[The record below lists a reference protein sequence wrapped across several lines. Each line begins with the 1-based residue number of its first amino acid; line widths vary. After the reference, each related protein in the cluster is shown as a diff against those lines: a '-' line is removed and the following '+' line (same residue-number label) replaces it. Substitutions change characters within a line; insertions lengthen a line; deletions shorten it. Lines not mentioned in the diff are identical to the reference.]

1 MSYDFSTVD
10 LSKIDMTEDEVLTQ
24 SLIKKPDLH
33 GPEIVRNLRSD
44 GKDDNIVSSKI
55 YSYGST
61 FSSYNSTLV
70 GYTMTTSVPDY
81 TDAIEQTSASTFLQS
96 IMMTDSD
103 FRRISE
109 VRRYSVAYSWNDND
123 VTDIIQYYLSTN
135 PWKTYYGS
143 DKDDA
148 VCSILRRE
156 SVNERNIKIDDYV
169 ETGIRSKIGYSEEF
183 EAKKQQAVLK
193 SLSERI
199 ENSFD
204 DSDLFSMNSVYET
217 LMWYRELLSSEEKIK
232 YDTRR
237 GLFNWEASRQRD
249 KQDEFRTSFYRRP
262 TTGRFDRIEYDY
274 DMEQVALRLAGLL

>member
-24 SLIKKPDLH
+24 SLIKKPDLR

-55 YSYGST
+55 YSYGSS
-61 FSSYNSTLV
+61 FSSFNSTFV
-70 GYTMTTSVPDY
+70 GYTMSTSAPDY
-81 TDAIEQTSASTFLQS
+81 TDAIDQTSASTLLQS

-109 VRRYSVAYSWNDND
+109 VRRYSVAYSWNDNE
-123 VTDIIQYYLSTN
+123 VTDTIQYYLSTN

-143 DKDDA
+143 DEDDA
-148 VCSILRRE
+148 VCSILRRK

-183 EAKKQQAVLK
+183 EAKKRQEILK
-193 SLSERI
+193 SVSEQI
-199 ENSFD
+199 KNSFD
-204 DSDLFSMNSVYET
+204 DSDLFSMNSDYET
-217 LMWYRELLSSEEKIK
+217 LMWYHELLSPEEKIK

-237 GLFNWEASRQRD
+237 GFFNWEVSRQRD
-249 KQDEFRTSFYRRP
+249 RQNEFRTSFYRRP